1 MSNFIINYYETS
13 EGEYPVEEFILSQN
27 IKMRAKI
34 FHILD
39 LLEEK
44 GNALRMPYSEH
55 LDDGIFQIRAQVGND
70 ITRVLYF
77 FVIGREIILTNG
89 FVKKTQETP
98 PTEIELAK
106 KYRADYINRR
116 EDLK

>member
-1 MSNFIINYYETS
+1 MSNFTISYYETS
-13 EGEYPVEEFILSQN
+13 DGEYPAEEFILSQN
-27 IKMRAKI
+27 VKMRAKI
-34 FHILD
+34 FRILE

-77 FVIGREIILTNG
+77 FVVGHEVILTNG
-89 FVKKTQETP
+89 FVEKTQETP
-98 PTEIELAK
+98 PAEIELAK
-106 KYRADYINRR
+106 KYRADYFNRR
-116 EDLK
+116 EDLR